1 MAKRFIDTEI
11 FSDPWFMDLTVNAK
25 LFFIYLITNCDH
37 AGIIDINWK
46 LAELQ
51 TGIKQLRKS
60 YERLIKEYQNRI
72 IHLRNSYYF
81 IPKFIDF
88 QYPGFPKSKVRQQE
102 GAIKRLLEFDLFDTE
117 KQSLNKEFINSYEY
131 EYDTGNDNEDDNEDE
146 RSKEILMPF
155 DEDEFKEV
163 WEFWKKYQKEQYRFT
178 YKPIGEKG
186 ALSKLYELSGGK
198 LDIAMLIIK
207 QSIQSGWK
215 GLFELKGKFKT
226 EQYDRDKIFADLQ
239 EG

>member
-88 QYPGFPKSKVRQQE
+88 
-102 GAIKRLLEFDLFDTE
+102 
-117 KQSLNKEFINSYEY
+117 
-131 EYDTGNDNEDDNEDE
+131 
-146 RSKEILMPF
+146 
-155 DEDEFKEV
+155 
-163 WEFWKKYQKEQYRFT
+163 
-178 YKPIGEKG
+178 
-186 ALSKLYELSGGK
+186 
-198 LDIAMLIIK
+198 
-207 QSIQSGWK
+207 
-215 GLFELKGKFKT
+215 
-226 EQYDRDKIFADLQ
+226 
-239 EG
+239 